1 MLDQPTALLATLT
14 AVQPNVTVI
23 YNPTSGRRRGRKLQ
37 QFVDAARLAGLEVV
51 IQKTHR
57 PGDAEHL
64 AALTTSDG
72 WTDTLVVAGGDGTIN
87 EVINGLA
94 AGLAPPLLA
103 LLPLGT
109 ANVLAAEI
117 GMASSPVA
125 LVDEIIRA
133 TRNPGRCSHM
143 CVARAN
149 GRRFAMMAGI
159 GFDAHVVGAVGERMK
174 RLTGKAA
181 YLAAF
186 ARILVSFGRRRY
198 NVLIDGTAYEA
209 ASVIVANGHFY
220 GGRFCCAPGARVS
233 EAELHVCLFLR
244 GGRLNVLSYG
254 ASLIAG
260 RLHQRNDVRIV
271 RGRQIEVRGATG
283 DPVHCDGDL
292 VTSLPL
298 YITASGERLPI
309 VTASR

>member
-23 YNPTSGRRRGRKLQ
+23 YNPTSGRRRGRKLR
-37 QFVDAARLAGLEVV
+37 QFVEAARLRGLGVV
-51 IQKTHR
+51 VQRTQG
-57 PGDAEHL
+57 PGDAEKL
-64 AALTTSDG
+64 AAQATSDG

-94 AGLAPPLLA
+94 GMAPPLLA

-117 GMASSPVA
+117 GTANSPAA

-133 TRNPGRCSHM
+133 TRNPGRCPQM

-149 GRRFAMMAGI
+149 GRRFAMMTGI
-159 GFDAHVVGAVGERMK
+159 GFDAHVVSAVGERMK

-186 ARILVSFGRRRY
+186 AWILVSFGRRRY
-198 NVLIDGTAYEA
+198 DVLVDGTAYEA
-209 ASVIVANGHFY
+209 ASVIIANGHFY
-220 GGRFCCAPGARVS
+220 GGRFCCTPHARVS
-233 EAELHVCLFLR
+233 EPELHVCLFLR
-244 GGRLNVLSYG
+244 GGRVNVLSYG
-254 ASLIAG
+254 ASLISG
-260 RLHQRNDVRIV
+260 RLHERNDVRIV
-271 RGRQIEVRGATG
+271 RGRQIQVRGATG

-298 YITASGERLPI
+298 NITASGERLPI
-309 VTASR
+309 ITASR